1 MDPKEKN
8 LPRDQIDFIAKLDLL
23 VNIELCVPQPTFQTV
38 PMVSKMSFMQIV
50 NFLDSKTER
59 ELNTLFVF
67 RSFHL
72 VTALSI

>member
-1 MDPKEKN
+1 MDPKKKD

-38 PMVSKMSFMQIV
+38 RMFSKISIFKSSI
-50 NFLDSKTER
+50 LDSQTDR
-59 ELNTLFVF
+59 ELNTPFVLV
-67 RSFHL
+67 SFYL